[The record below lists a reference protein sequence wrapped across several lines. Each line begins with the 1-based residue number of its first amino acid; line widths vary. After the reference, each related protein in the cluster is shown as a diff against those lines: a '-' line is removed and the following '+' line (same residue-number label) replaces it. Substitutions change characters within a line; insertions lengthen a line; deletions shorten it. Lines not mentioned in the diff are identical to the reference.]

1 MSKSLSIALSSAAGL
16 FVPTLGGAL
25 FFFTI
30 IGVFGLWFA
39 IGGLLIAVILALVI
53 VSRIPAEGE
62 TR

>member
-1 MSKSLSIALSSAAGL
+1 MSKSLSIAFSSAVGL
-16 FVPTLGGAL
+16 FVPTLAGAL

>member
-1 MSKSLSIALSSAAGL
+1 MWKPLSVAFSSAVGL
-16 FVPTLGGAL
+16 FVPTLVGAL

-30 IGVFGLWFA
+30 IGVFGLRFA
-39 IGGLLIAVILALVI
+39 IVGMLIAVILALVI